1 MPAVTWFLS
10 FLLAFAGTM
19 IPAIVLHVERK
30 LLPWAGLCGGLGYLV
45 SVMATPGAGIP
56 GYLQVFLAE
65 VEGLFSEIVA
75 RRFKTPAI
83 TFCIPAIFPLVPG
96 IGAYQTMQLTVA
108 VEWQKAA
115 ASGVHA
121 AATFSIAFGLM
132 WSPPFS
138 GVGPFARGGSL
149 RHRYTVLNGSP
160 EASATRRTS
169 SYSGA
174 SFRTSCQEDRFTAI
188 GSPATCTVTM
198 SLSITV
204 RFIVARRMPMVLLSR
219 KMSASSVRT
228 QSAVVMTDRSMPG
241 RFFFI

>member
-56 GYLQVFLAE
+56 GYLQVFLGA
-65 VEGLFSEIVA
+65 VVVGLFSEIFA
-75 RRFKTPAI
+75 RRFKTPAL

-108 VEWQKAA
+108 GEWQKAA
-115 ASGVHA
+115 ASGVSTA

-132 WSPPFS
+132 LVSAFFRRRTIRARRQSPPS
-138 GVGPFARGGSL
+138 GTPS
-149 RHRYTVLNGSP
+149 
-160 EASATRRTS
+160 
-169 SYSGA
+169 
-174 SFRTSCQEDRFTAI
+174 
-188 GSPATCTVTM
+188 
-198 SLSITV
+198 
-204 RFIVARRMPMVLLSR
+204 
-219 KMSASSVRT
+219 
-228 QSAVVMTDRSMPG
+228 
-241 RFFFI
+241 